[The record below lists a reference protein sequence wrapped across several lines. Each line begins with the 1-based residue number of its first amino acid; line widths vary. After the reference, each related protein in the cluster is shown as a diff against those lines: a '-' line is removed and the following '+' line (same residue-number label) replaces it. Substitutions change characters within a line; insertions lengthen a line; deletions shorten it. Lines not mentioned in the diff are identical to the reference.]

1 MLTTPDDPHQSLPSL
16 RHRKPK
22 NSNVLSGHY
31 HINGSVI
38 TAVLKR
44 EYVSESGQMTR
55 KYKSNKSRDKSFS
68 SQTFH
73 ISVEVQTVKKR
84 LNCQLLWT
92 YYSVHNKRSSG
103 QENVTSFELSQN
115 RFPAFWFSR
124 VKSYVSEAE
133 YRLA

>member
-16 RHRKPK
+16 RQRNPK

-31 HINGSVI
+31 RINGSII

-44 EYVSESGQMTR
+44 EYVSESSQITR
-55 KYKSNKSRDKSFS
+55 KHKSNKSRDKAFS

-73 ISVEVQTVKKR
+73 ISLEVRTVKKKR
-84 LNCQLLWT
+84 NIQLIWS
-92 YYSVHNKRSSG
+92 YYSVHYKRPNG
-103 QENVTSFELSQN
+103 QESVTSFELTPN
-115 RFPAFWFSR
+115 LFPPFWFSR

-133 YRLA
+133 YRLT